1 MTSDKDPAEEP
12 AKGLDP
18 AAVEAWVV
26 ASRARQGLGLKITD
40 PATLAKIAVLAH
52 IHDKQRGDYD
62 PWAGPVDRLVHIV
75 GGLLDHPRL
84 ASCPASTCSCSSCRW
99 C

>member
-26 ASRARQGLGLKITD
+26 ASRARQGLGPKITD
-40 PATLAKIAVLAH
+40 PPTLARIAVLAH
-52 IHDKQRGDYD
+52 IHDKQRG
-62 PWAGPVDRLVHIV
+62 
-75 GGLLDHPRL
+75 GL
-84 ASCPASTCSCSSCRW
+84 
-99 C
+99 

>member
-26 ASRARQGLGLKITD
+26 ASRARQGLGPKITD
-40 PATLAKIAVLAH
+40 PATLARIAVLARDDQH
-52 IHDKQRGDYD
+52 PPLAHTRPRCFPCRGLSFAEGSGGHL
-62 PWAGPVDRLVHIV
+62 PLV
-75 GGLLDHPRL
+75 
-84 ASCPASTCSCSSCRW
+84 CRKLGVP
-99 C
+99 